1 MVRWCSG
8 RAAGAVL
15 AFAVAVLWT
24 AAARADKPL
33 SLDEALAIA
42 RTNNRDLQVARA
54 RLEQSAT
61 NIEQAWVALLP
72 QLSAQGKY
80 THNYKDVAFDSSQM
94 NQGVMGL
101 AETIKS
107 TSTNPAEVA
116 AMDAFQQQV
125 RSATASQTP
134 IVIQKGEQLD
144 AALTATV
151 PLIVPYAYDALG
163 AAKKTQHSNIKN
175 FEATEANVLLSV
187 AQAYYAAAGTDELV
201 AARTNA
207 VAVATETFDNAK
219 VRVDAGFVNRV
230 EVTRAEVALV
240 RAKQNQAEAI
250 NTRNN
255 AYRSLSTLLG
265 AHEAWK
271 VHPADT
277 AREEAIS
284 VERLVVE
291 ARDRR
296 PEFAA
301 YRHAIDA
308 AEASARSNGL
318 RWAPSVSAFG
328 NARAFNYTGF
338 SGDKY
343 SWAVGGQ
350 IDWQLFDG
358 GARDAQRH
366 LANAQRRENEVR
378 LDLLGDTVTDEI
390 VNAHGTRE
398 TKRGAVEAAERSREL
413 SREAL
418 RLVRAQ
424 YDAGTAQQLDVLQAQ
439 DSFFSSE
446 VAVAQ
451 AHFDLALADLQLKR
465 AAGIFPKDRSAR

>member
-1 MVRWCSG
+1 MIGRGSG
-8 RAAGAVL
+8 RVARLV
-15 AFAVAVLWT
+15 FAVAALFT
-24 AAARADKPL
+24 FEARAEKPL
-33 SLDEALAIA
+33 SLDEALVIA
-42 RTNNRDLQVARA
+42 RSNNRDLQAARA

-61 NIEQAWVALLP
+61 SIEQAWVALLP

-80 THNYKDVAFDSSQM
+80 THNYREVAFDFAQSSQ
-94 NQGVMGL
+94 GVLGL
-101 AETIKS
+101 AESIKS

-125 RSATASQTP
+125 RSATAGQTP

-144 AALTATV
+144 AAVTATV

-163 AAKKTQHSNIKN
+163 SAKQTHRSNIKN
-175 FEATEANVLLSV
+175 FEATEANILLSV

-201 AARTNA
+201 GARTNA

-219 VRVDAGFVNRV
+219 VRVDAGLVNRV

-240 RAKQNQAEAI
+240 RARQNQAEAM

-265 AHEAWK
+265 AHESWK

-277 AREEAIS
+277 TPEQAIS
-284 VERLVVE
+284 VERLVAE

-301 YRHAIDA
+301 YRHAVEA
-308 AEASARSNGL
+308 AAATARSSVL

-328 NARAFNYTGF
+328 NARAFNYAGF

-366 LANAQRRENEVR
+366 LANAQQRENEVR
-378 LDLLGDTVTDEI
+378 LDLLRDTVTDEI

-424 YDAGTAQQLDVLQAQ
+424 YDAGTTQQLEVLQAQ
-439 DSFFSSE
+439 DSFVASE

-465 AAGIFPKDRSAR
+465 AAGIFPDDRSAP